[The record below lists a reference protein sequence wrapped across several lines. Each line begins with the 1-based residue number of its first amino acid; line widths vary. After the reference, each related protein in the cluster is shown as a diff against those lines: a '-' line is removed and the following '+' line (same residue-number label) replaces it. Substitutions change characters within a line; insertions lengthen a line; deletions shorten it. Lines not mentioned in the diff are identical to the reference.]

1 MSAVSHSCLLLSADF
16 QGNVF
21 NSFTV
26 LVSTEKHFRKS
37 LLLQISC
44 RSLARL

>member
-1 MSAVSHSCLLLSADF
+1 MPAVSHGYLLLSADF
-16 QGNVF
+16 QENIF

-26 LVSTEKHFRKS
+26 LIPTEKHFRKS

-44 RSLARL
+44 RSLDRL